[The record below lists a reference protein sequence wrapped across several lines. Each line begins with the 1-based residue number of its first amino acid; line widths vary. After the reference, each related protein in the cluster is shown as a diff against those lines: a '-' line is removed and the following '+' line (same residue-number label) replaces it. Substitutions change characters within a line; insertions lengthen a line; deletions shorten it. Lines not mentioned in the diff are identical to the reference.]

1 MSAARCKVLIVED
14 EALVA
19 MMIEDLLADLGC
31 EVGDNPVRLDE
42 ALAAA
47 QSGEFDMALL
57 DLNLAG
63 SRTYPVADLL
73 AERGI
78 PFAFLTGY
86 RSEDLEAAYR
96 DTPILAK
103 PFRRADLQA
112 MLTRLLDSRQ
122 QA

>member
-1 MSAARCKVLIVED
+1 MSDKRSRILIVED

-31 EVGDNPVRLDE
+31 DVGDNPVRLEE

-63 SRTYPVADLL
+63 SRTYPVADVL
-73 AERGI
+73 AARGI

-86 RSEDLEAAYR
+86 RSEDLDAAYR
-96 DTPILAK
+96 AAPILAK

-112 MLTRLLDSRQ
+112 LLTQLLDNRQ